1 MAKRKRLIPNPT
13 APLSTEAPSFRGS
26 ETSAVTNSSVG
37 LRARQA
43 PIADVAGGSAAH
55 AALEEVAH
63 EMANACREGRLLQ
76 RVDLDAIDQ
85 TYLVRDR
92 SFVDEDEMASL
103 KQSLH
108 ARGQQTPIEVVALG
122 EGRFGLISGWRR
134 LVALQRLRTD
144 TKGKDFTTALCVVRA
159 PKTASDAYLAMVEE
173 NEIRAGLSFYERA
186 RIAAR
191 AAEQGAYPTARHA
204 VKKLFA
210 NASASKRSKI
220 TSFLIIYDAL
230 DDVLAF
236 PVVLSERVGLQLSKA
251 LEADA
256 GLASRIKAGLKK
268 SPASDAAT
276 EQAVLATMLKL
287 EPASQAIPAGG
298 KAASDKPATVKPCTD
313 KPNARETAHDEPRA
327 KAGIRVTRAKGKL
340 VLSGAGVT
348 DTLMDALEAWLKER
362 G

>member
-1 MAKRKRLIPNPT
+1 MAKRKRLIPSPT
-13 APLSTEAPSFRGS
+13 AAAPSATPPARGLEAS
-26 ETSAVTNSSVG
+26 TLSSSSIG

-43 PIADVAGGSAAH
+43 PIAAVAGGSAAQ

-63 EMANACREGRLLQ
+63 EMANASREGRLLQ
-76 RVDLDAIDQ
+76 RIDLDAIDQ

-103 KQSLH
+103 MQSLR

-122 EGRFGLISGWRR
+122 GGRFGLISGWRR
-134 LVALQRLRTD
+134 VVALQRLRIEAQ
-144 TKGKDFTTALCVVRA
+144 GSDFTTALCFVRA
-159 PKTASDAYLAMVEE
+159 PQTASEAYLAMVEE

-204 VKKLFA
+204 VKILFA

-220 TSFLIIYDAL
+220 VSFLGIYGAL
-230 DDVLAF
+230 DGVLEF
-236 PVVLSERVGLQLSKA
+236 PAGLSERMGLQLSKA
-251 LEADA
+251 LEADP
-256 GLASRIKAGLKK
+256 GLADRIRTELNN
-268 SPASDAAT
+268 SPAPDAAG
-276 EQAVLATMLKL
+276 EQDVLADILKPETGL
-287 EPASQAIPAGG
+287 QTAPATDKPTSVRPATD
-298 KAASDKPATVKPCTD
+298 KPSTDKPAP
-313 KPNARETAHDEPRA
+313 E
-327 KAGIRVTRAKGKL
+327 AGIRITRTKGKL

-348 DTLMDALEAWLKER
+348 DALMDALEAWLTEH